1 MVLGTIVCELI
12 GLGLL
17 VAGYFL
23 AVKKA
28 TNLLTLLAG
37 FDQLRINDEE
47 AMARVTGPVL
57 MGIGAY
63 LCLAPFLADRF
74 GPDRAFLP
82 LIGLIFSGVIFV
94 NIYCRVKDIF

>member
-1 MVLGTIVCELI
+1 MLLGTIVCELI
-12 GLGLL
+12 GLGFL

-37 FDQLRINDEE
+37 TDQRRVHDEE
-47 AMARVTGPVL
+47 ALAKITGPVL
-57 MGIGAY
+57 MVIGAY
-63 LCLAPFLADRF
+63 LCFVPLLADRF

-94 NIYCRVKDIF
+94 NIYGGVKGIF